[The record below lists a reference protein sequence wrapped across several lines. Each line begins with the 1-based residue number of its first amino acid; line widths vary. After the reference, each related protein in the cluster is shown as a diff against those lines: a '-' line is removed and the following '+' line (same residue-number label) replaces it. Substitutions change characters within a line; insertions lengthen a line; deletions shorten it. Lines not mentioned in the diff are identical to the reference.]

1 MSDVQTAPKAPAS
14 AADRS
19 THFVFEHKVF
29 NVEGAYFAPG
39 TDDTAPLFHVVLG
52 DIKGA
57 MTLDSLRT
65 EFGIKNESSDG
76 KLLGVIERSL
86 RFVKKI
92 HPNDSIPREIL
103 DGSASWQVEDR
114 HREVAN
120 SRLSYQLATWLSGKE
135 SVVSDA
141 DQLQML
147 VEDPAIKK
155 RVLEGL
161 EKVAEKLGLGKD
173 NKSEV
178 VNRIDVLARE
188 LAYIEA
194 LRERVGAVR
203 MIQDKLVG
211 AAKVY
216 ARDRHTLDEISRMQ
230 VLVRKPMAEFAGLFK
245 SIDSETGEIV
255 ALLQNLQA
263 RVDFIR
269 NMRDELHFMLMKWD
283 ELIALWQE
291 QPIERSDAF
300 FPLFKKTYQ
309 FLAQHYRPGT
319 DWSAAR

>member
-1 MSDVQTAPKAPAS
+1 MSDVATAAKPAAS
-14 AADRS
+14 GPADRS
-19 THFVFEHKVF
+19 THFAFEHKVF
-29 NVEGAYFAPG
+29 GVAGAFFQLAA
-39 TDDTAPLFHVVLG
+39 DSDEPLFHVVLG
-52 DIKGA
+52 DIKGS
-57 MTLDSLRT
+57 MTLDALRL
-65 EFGIKNESSDG
+65 EFGIKPDSSDG
-76 KLLGVIERSL
+76 QLLGIVERSL
-86 RFVKKI
+86 RYVKKI

-103 DGSASWQVEDR
+103 DGSASWSVDDR
-114 HREVAN
+114 HREIAN
-120 SRLSYQLATWLSGKE
+120 SRLSYQLATWIGGKE
-135 SVVSDA
+135 SVVVDA

-155 RVLEGL
+155 RMLEAF
-161 EKVAEKLGLGKD
+161 EKLAEKIGLGKD
-173 NKSEV
+173 NKQEI

-194 LRERVGAVR
+194 LRERFGAIK

-230 VLVRKPMAEFAGLFK
+230 MLVNKPITEFTEIFK
-245 SIDSETGEIV
+245 SIDKETGEIV
-255 ALLQNLQA
+255 TLMQDLQG

-269 NMRDELHFMLMKWD
+269 VKRDDVNFMLMKWD
-283 ELIALWQE
+283 ELIAAWQE
-291 QPIERSDAF
+291 QPVERSDAF

-319 DWSAAR
+319 DWR

>member
-1 MSDVQTAPKAPAS
+1 MSDVATATNPAPAGS
-14 AADRS
+14 TDRS
-19 THFVFEHKVF
+19 THFIFEHKVF
-29 NVEGAYFAPG
+29 GVAGAFFALAA
-39 TDDTAPLFHVVLG
+39 DSDEALFHVMLG

-57 MTLDSLRT
+57 MKLDSLRM
-65 EFGIKNESSDG
+65 EFGVKPDSSDG
-76 KLLGVIERSL
+76 KLLGIVERSL
-86 RFVKKI
+86 RYVKKI

-103 DGSASWQVEDR
+103 DGSASWSVEDR
-114 HREVAN
+114 HREIAN
-120 SRLSYQLATWLSGKE
+120 SRLSYQLATWITGKE
-135 SVVSDA
+135 SVVVDA

-155 RVLEGL
+155 RMLEAF
-161 EKVAEKLGLGKD
+161 EKLAEKLGLGKD
-173 NKSEV
+173 NKQEI
-178 VNRIDVLARE
+178 VNRIDILARE

-194 LRERVGAVR
+194 LRERFGAIK

-230 VLVRKPMAEFAGLFK
+230 MLVNKPITEFTELFK
-245 SIDSETGEIV
+245 SIDKETGEIV
-255 ALLQNLQA
+255 TLMQDLQG

-269 NMRDELHFMLMKWD
+269 TQRDDVNFMLMKWD
-283 ELIALWQE
+283 DLIALWQE
-291 QPIERSDAF
+291 QPVERSDAF

-319 DWSAAR
+319 DWR